1 MTVLNHNCLPW
12 VMRIQTTL
20 LHVLLSCMVFS
31 FYTATAQRSDFIVK
45 KTGDTVYVEKVILK
59 YDCIKVKNFNEKTKY
74 TFDEIQSFY
83 VSDKKCHYEK
93 IKFTYKKTSAEKR
106 SDFFFIRL
114 TNGKVKLY
122 QNNGVSYGAT
132 FNIAAGMQFGA
143 GLSPISATKNIT
155 FYIAILDA
163 VPELLSEDA
172 PLQLTNEVY
181 EILKEY
187 LYGNP
192 EIEKKLEQHSNEKPL
207 AKKEKIINLINEYNT
222 WVKSK

>member
-93 IKFTYKKTSAEKR
+93 IKFTYKMLHNQKA
-106 SDFFFIRL
+106 
-114 TNGKVKLY
+114 N
-122 QNNGVSYGAT
+122 
-132 FNIAAGMQFGA
+132 
-143 GLSPISATKNIT
+143 KN
-155 FYIAILDA
+155 
-163 VPELLSEDA
+163 
-172 PLQLTNEVY
+172 
-181 EILKEY
+181 
-187 LYGNP
+187 
-192 EIEKKLEQHSNEKPL
+192 
-207 AKKEKIINLINEYNT
+207 
-222 WVKSK
+222 